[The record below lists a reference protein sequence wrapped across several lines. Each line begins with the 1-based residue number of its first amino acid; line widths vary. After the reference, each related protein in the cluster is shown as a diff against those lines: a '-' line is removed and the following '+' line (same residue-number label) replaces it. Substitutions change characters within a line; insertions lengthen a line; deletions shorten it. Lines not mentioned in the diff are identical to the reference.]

1 MFLTTDNNSE
11 SAQTAATTRLMISK
25 RKLLPFIIFL
35 IIFGTW
41 LSLPPKKRH
50 FVDNWRLTNYIT
62 RLGASH
68 NLYDDTIDLRH
79 KNGAHYFTVPRDQG
93 PVAGHA
99 NYTEALCHMSQKL
112 IVPDVQLSGTS
123 QEGVKEG
130 VEDYVAQLLE
140 SPLAQELP
148 SYTEQHIS
156 GHQCMATKFS
166 QMMLVSELGY
176 FASWGLVEESRDYE
190 NDPRARLVM
199 SRVES
204 GDASKA
210 TDVAGSQV
218 EDEEADDSAEGGDE
232 DQDDD
237 SVEGD
242 ENDEEDESADSMS
255 STKRQVSSNSRAN
268 HLLTQYPS
276 LLTHVRFN
284 GMDYS
289 AFVASRDKYASNE
302 PFTTDHK
309 YKNGETEKIKHIQ
322 VPILGPGH
330 AAFMLRK
337 TFNFDP
343 IKISLSFENGEL
355 WEEFVFE
362 PVLRGGQRAGRVTVK
377 YPGYL
382 QDHESRDKSHDE
394 APEYSFPH
402 NDARFFGDQCAPKPE
417 DVILMGKVMYGADVS
432 MKQYPFEDPFW
443 LTQQAATAWQKVKW
457 FDLRPEFLNKGLLDS
472 MCHFAHTNQGEA
484 FNVEFGVGFKCSEG
498 RHVPN
503 LNYYHCQQMH

>member
-1 MFLTTDNNSE
+1 M
-11 SAQTAATTRLMISK
+11 
-25 RKLLPFIIFL
+25 
-35 IIFGTW
+35 
-41 LSLPPKKRH
+41 
-50 FVDNWRLTNYIT
+50 
-62 RLGASH
+62 
-68 NLYDDTIDLRH
+68 YDDTIDLRH
-79 KNGAHYFTVPRDQG
+79 RNGAHYFTVPRDQG

-99 NYTEALCHMSQKL
+99 NYTEALCHVSQQL
-112 IVPDVQLSGTS
+112 IVPDVQVFGTEQ
-123 QEGVKEG
+123 QEEVKKT
-130 VEDYVAQLLE
+130 VEDYVAQLPG
-140 SPLAQELP
+140 SPLASELP
-148 SYTEQHIS
+148 SYTDQHIS

-190 NDPRARLVM
+190 NDPRARPVM
-199 SRVES
+199 SRVQS
-204 GDASKA
+204 GVLEAPGA
-210 TDVAGSQV
+210 TETGVSSSEV
-218 EDEEADDSAEGGDE
+218 EETEEDGEDDEDDDEDGDEDDDSA
-232 DQDDD
+232 D
-237 SVEGD
+237 SDVD
-242 ENDEEDESADSMS
+242 YAPESPHSP
-255 STKRQVSSNSRAN
+255 TKRQVPTNPSAN
-268 HLLTQYPS
+268 HLLAKYPS

-309 YKNGETEKIKHIQ
+309 YKNGEVEKIKHIQ
-322 VPILGPGH
+322 VPFLGPGH

-343 IKISLSFENGEL
+343 IKISLSFENGEM
-355 WEEFVFE
+355 WEEFIYE
-362 PVLRGGQRAGRVTVK
+362 PVLRGGQRAGRIAAK

-394 APEYSFPH
+394 TPEYSFPH
-402 NDARFFGDQCAPKPE
+402 NDARFFGDQCAPKPQ

-432 MKQYPFEDPFW
+432 MRRYPFEDPFW

-457 FDLRPEFLNKGLLDS
+457 YDLRPEFLNKGLLDS

-503 LNYYHCQQMH
+503 LNYFFCQQMH